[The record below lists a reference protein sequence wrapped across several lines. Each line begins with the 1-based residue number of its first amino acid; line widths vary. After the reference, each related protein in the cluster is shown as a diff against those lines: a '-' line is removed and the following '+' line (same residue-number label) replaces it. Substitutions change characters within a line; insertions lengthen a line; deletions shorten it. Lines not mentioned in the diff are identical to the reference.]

1 MKWHDVR
8 MSLPKTNRVS
18 KNDVYRC
25 LTSKDLILRSIICD
39 NNVQYFLGNYI
50 KGIDTESY
58 KKALLAP
65 EKLRIGLYLKKFKPT
80 KFGLILG

>member
-25 LTSKDLILRSIICD
+25 LTSKYLILRSIICD

-50 KGIDTESY
+50 KGIDRHGKLQEGFTCPG
-58 KKALLAP
+58 KVTHWAVL
-65 EKLRIGLYLKKFKPT
+65 EKVQT
-80 KFGLILG
+80 D